1 MSASRPDKKSGSK
14 KSIEMRKEKLSEAL
28 RSNLR
33 RRKQSTPKTH
43 KLKNS

>member
-1 MSASRPDKKSGSK
+1 MSASRPDKKSDNK
-14 KSIEMRKEKLSEAL
+14 RNEIRKEKLSEAL

>member
-1 MSASRPDKKSGSK
+1 MASLRPAKKSGVK
-14 KSIEMRKEKLSEAL
+14 KGKIRKDKLSEAL

-43 KLKNS
+43 NLKNS